1 MDKTPA
7 CFYFFLTWNL
17 PLETIHTSKDDG
29 ADISCI
35 TERVSVKMIAKDAEG
50 TVLKKLFK
58 PIEDAF
64 LEETRRTKKTE
75 LKLSRKAKE
84 RR

>member
-17 PLETIHTSKDDG
+17 PLETIHTSKDG
-29 ADISCI
+29 ADI